1 MQHIVLQMS
10 FVLGVGLALVV
21 GIGLYFGAGIFSR
34 DVNVLHLIKIGL
46 PVLSS
51 TRSKTT
57 LLYYLFSFSLY

>member
-1 MQHIVLQMS
+1 MS

-51 TRSKTT
+51 TR
-57 LLYYLFSFSLY
+57 